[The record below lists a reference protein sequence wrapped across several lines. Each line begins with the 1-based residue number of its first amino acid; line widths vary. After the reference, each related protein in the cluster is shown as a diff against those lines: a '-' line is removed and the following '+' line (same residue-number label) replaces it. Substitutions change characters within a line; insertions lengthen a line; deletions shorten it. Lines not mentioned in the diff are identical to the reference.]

1 MAIKYFQDIDI
12 DFGKASKEYINEEI
26 DTIQKLRSD
35 NNYLYKLS
43 MEKIVNW
50 INFYINNQESV
61 NGQSI
66 NNIYSIVGERG
77 TGKSSFISTLQKI
90 IDSQGYLEN
99 KNARNRSNVYVLPKI
114 DPTIFN
120 SRVRMIEFFVAT
132 LKSEVDKEHKKLHF
146 GYTKTDDDFMALEK
160 FNKLIRE
167 IVTIL
172 KDMRVKES
180 IVAEKKSAV
189 EVLQTIQD
197 QNNFREKISDLMITF
212 LILVNKNQKE
222 DYTHIALLV
231 DDLDLVP
238 NKHVFE
244 TLQDMFQFLQYQKE
258 LIVFTAYREEQLN
271 NSVIDVLI
279 SENKQ
284 LLDEKIIGMEELR
297 KQAVS
302 FIEKGLSRNQ
312 RVYLLISH
320 KTLVYDILKP
330 FINLKEG
337 EEIECFS
344 ENQTLNDFIQQE
356 MMLQTR
362 LQINPIDASE
372 QTNFTFPKTLR
383 TSLEYLELLH
393 DMESYQKSVNEES
406 ALVVSIN
413 KLRKNIKTYKYFSIS
428 KFRDYLPAKEF
439 SIIDEWINR
448 EYHSRNSY
456 ICRKLIEE
464 ADYLKLRIP
473 EPSEMVKLVDT
484 IVQKEIYNISLG
496 DVFTCIEVYKSI
508 FNNNEQKNYF
518 IYAIKIMYSIEM
530 LLTLTKS
537 IETSSKR
544 ERENYLSMARG
555 KIMPDMFWYNKDLIS
570 GKTTFSLEFKEIE
583 TTDALLKENERNDLQ
598 YTVEEKQAVM
608 NNLFYSDIA
617 VEGEVRKSGNRNL
630 DFNQAG
636 FSYKYRNFY
645 SKENFQD
652 RNQYYGDP
660 YSCLT
665 DEKYLLS
672 ISFNNEEHP
681 YLFYSMFDL
690 DFFVRKNYSRS
701 SEDNLFTY
709 VINKIDDIFKN
720 NLTTYEEQKMR
731 KKMVI
736 PLFSSNDNIDSTK
749 FVSLFDKNF
758 RSFLER
764 KNSQKEYLL
773 KAQFSDYIN
782 RFNNSDEELV
792 ASDHKTFLRNYKN
805 QYKDWPRNKR
815 LDIQRL
821 DELCKKGNSKQIT
834 VNDKIMIK
842 TLIQEIKNK

>member
-1 MAIKYFQDIDI
+1 
-12 DFGKASKEYINEEI
+12 
-26 DTIQKLRSD
+26 
-35 NNYLYKLS
+35 
-43 MEKIVNW
+43 
-50 INFYINNQESV
+50 
-61 NGQSI
+61 
-66 NNIYSIVGERG
+66 
-77 TGKSSFISTLQKI
+77 
-90 IDSQGYLEN
+90 
-99 KNARNRSNVYVLPKI
+99 
-114 DPTIFN
+114 
-120 SRVRMIEFFVAT
+120 MIEFFVAT

-222 DYTHIALLV
+222 NYTHIALLV

-244 TLQDMFQFLQYQKE
+244 TLQDMFQFLQFQKE

-330 FINLKEG
+330 FIKLKEG

-344 ENQTLNDFIQQE
+344 ENKNQTLNDFIQQE
-356 MMLQTR
+356 MMRQTR

-393 DMESYQKSVNEES
+393 DMEPYQKSVNEEDIKLEKIS
-406 ALVVSIN
+406 

-428 KFRDYLPAKEF
+428 KFRDYLPTKEF
-439 SIIDEWINR
+439 NIIDEWLSR
-448 EYHSRNSY
+448 EYNSRNSY
-456 ICRKLIEE
+456 ICKKLIEE
-464 ADYLKLRIP
+464 
-473 EPSEMVKLVDT
+473 VKASKVVGRDESD
-484 IVQKEIYNISLG
+484 IDEQVNSIIQKEVYNVSLG
-496 DVFTCIEVYKSI
+496 DVFTCIESYKSK
-508 FNNNEQKNYF
+508 FNNDEQKNYF
-518 IYAIKIMYSIEM
+518 VYAIKIMYSIEM

-537 IETSSKR
+537 MALATGNETLLVTSYKITNSFGEDIYEMGEISR
-544 ERENYLSMARG
+544 FSENDALRVNLENYLSLARG
-555 KIMPDMFWYNKDLIS
+555 KVMPDDFWYNEDFSS
-570 GKTTFSLEFKEIE
+570 GKRKFILFFSEE
-583 TTDALLKENERNDLQ
+583 TAVSNYKNISKINDLK
-598 YTVEEKQAVM
+598 YTNAEQQAAIK
-608 NNLFYSDIA
+608 NLLYSNMSVSGLI
-617 VEGEVRKSGNRNL
+617 RKTVSKHLN
-630 DFNQAG
+630 FNEPN
-636 FSYKYRNFY
+636 FSYKYRNLY
-645 SKENFQD
+645 NKESFVESN
-652 RNQYYGDP
+652 RYPGDP

-665 DEKYLLS
+665 DKKYILS
-672 ISFNNEEHP
+672 TFNSEENN

-690 DFFVRKNYSRS
+690 DLFTRKNYFSNNDDVDLT
-701 SEDNLFTY
+701 EY
-709 VINKIDDIFKN
+709 MIKKIDNIFEN
-720 NLTTYEEQKMR
+720 DLSTYEEKAMR

-736 PLFSSNDNIDSTK
+736 PLFSNDNDIDSTN
-749 FVSLFDKNF
+749 FISLFGEDF
-758 RSFLER
+758 RSYIE
-764 KNSQKEYLL
+764 KNQRQKRTSIKLQIEN
-773 KAQFSDYIN
+773 YIHD
-782 RFNNSDEELV
+782 FIESVDLSTHE
-792 ASDHKTFLRNYKN
+792 HKTFLRNYKN
-805 QYKDWPRNKR
+805 QYKEWPQNRELDIKR
-815 LDIQRL
+815 LN
-821 DELCKKGNSKQIT
+821 ELCEESNSKRIT
-834 VNDKIMIK
+834 PNDKKMIEI
-842 TLIQEIKNK
+842 LIKEIENMNELGN

>member
-244 TLQDMFQFLQYQKE
+244 TLQDMFQFLQFQKE

-393 DMESYQKSVNEES
+393 DMEPYQKSVNEEDIKS
-406 ALVVSIN
+406 EKIS
-413 KLRKNIKTYKYFSIS
+413 KLRKNIKTYKYPELFILLEKEQS
-428 KFRDYLPAKEF
+428 KG
-439 SIIDEWINR
+439 
-448 EYHSRNSY
+448 
-456 ICRKLIEE
+456 
-464 ADYLKLRIP
+464 
-473 EPSEMVKLVDT
+473 
-484 IVQKEIYNISLG
+484 Q
-496 DVFTCIEVYKSI
+496 
-508 FNNNEQKNYF
+508 
-518 IYAIKIMYSIEM
+518 
-530 LLTLTKS
+530 
-537 IETSSKR
+537 
-544 ERENYLSMARG
+544 
-555 KIMPDMFWYNKDLIS
+555 
-570 GKTTFSLEFKEIE
+570 
-583 TTDALLKENERNDLQ
+583 ND
-598 YTVEEKQAVM
+598 
-608 NNLFYSDIA
+608 
-617 VEGEVRKSGNRNL
+617 
-630 DFNQAG
+630 
-636 FSYKYRNFY
+636 
-645 SKENFQD
+645 
-652 RNQYYGDP
+652 
-660 YSCLT
+660 
-665 DEKYLLS
+665 
-672 ISFNNEEHP
+672 SF
-681 YLFYSMFDL
+681 
-690 DFFVRKNYSRS
+690 
-701 SEDNLFTY
+701 
-709 VINKIDDIFKN
+709 
-720 NLTTYEEQKMR
+720 
-731 KKMVI
+731 
-736 PLFSSNDNIDSTK
+736 
-749 FVSLFDKNF
+749 
-758 RSFLER
+758 
-764 KNSQKEYLL
+764 
-773 KAQFSDYIN
+773 
-782 RFNNSDEELV
+782 
-792 ASDHKTFLRNYKN
+792 
-805 QYKDWPRNKR
+805 
-815 LDIQRL
+815 
-821 DELCKKGNSKQIT
+821 
-834 VNDKIMIK
+834 
-842 TLIQEIKNK
+842 